1 MALAAAT
8 IFNRAASLTAAFLRA
23 IKSIGCN
30 TSVLSFAI
38 VSVSC
43 SEDWYSSEVCWCLGF
58 FIAIQWHCD
67 GDIMEE
73 RTDCVHE
80 LMGKSLEGLYQVQPE
95 ASTIKAVDVGSFVA
109 PHTSQEVSNGESF
122 LNVQEVQDQDMQ
134 FKIQDVFDNS
144 IKSHL
149 F

>member
-1 MALAAAT
+1 MAFAAAT

-23 IKSIGCN
+23 INSIGCN

-58 FIAIQWHCD
+58 FTAIQWHCD
-67 GDIMEE
+67 GDIIED

-80 LMGKSLEGLYQVQPE
+80 LMGASLEWLYQVQPE
-95 ASTIKAVDVGSFVA
+95 ASTIKAVDVDCLVA
-109 PHTSQEVSNGESF
+109 PQTMQEVSNGESF
-122 LNVQEVQDQDMQ
+122 LKVQVVQDQDMP
-134 FKIQDVFDNS
+134 FKIQIQVFQS
-144 IKSHL
+144 RIT
-149 F
+149 